1 MARNNRKNEGTPAN
15 LGWLDNADELPRA
28 DIDMKDRAAKRQK
41 FFRRSIVGIVYVAF
55 PLSMLCNFAVVP
67 KVLDAKPVV
76 AAQQSQLTS
85 ETKPAAMLAV
95 QTWLAQT
102 PSPLPGGQLLSWDG
116 VDIQATPEIS
126 VNPDNGQT
134 TEKQGLQLHH
144 MTVAASTGQIFATT
158 VQVGY
163 SKFRG
168 AQVIGLPTLIP
179 RAPDDKA
186 QWPNLTSWPNLT
198 KVTASDAAVAAVNSW
213 VEAFTSGNPDK
224 LRLVV
229 GDPAD
234 NRSYVPLSQVTASAV
249 NVPEA
254 AARIDPKADTN
265 TKPSEIVARVT
276 FAVQWQGQALGQAQT
291 PSRVSYDVLIK
302 KADTASPV
310 VVAWGGV
317 GTGESLS
324 AYMNAVDGRKIT
336 ADGVDKSVGTP
347 STTAP
352 APASPAPAP
361 ATQAAKPAAPAAPAP
376 STVPTVGTAPQ
387 APTTGK

>member
-1 MARNNRKNEGTPAN
+1 MARNNRKNEAAPT
-15 LGWLDNADELPRA
+15 LGWLEEADELPRA
-28 DIDMKDRAAKRQK
+28 DVEMKDRAAKRQK
-41 FFRRSIVGIVYVAF
+41 FFRRSIAGIVYVAF

-76 AAQQSQLTS
+76 TAQQSQLTS

-116 VDIQATPEIS
+116 VDIQAQPEVV

-144 MTVAASTGQIFATT
+144 MTVAASTGQVFDTT

-168 AQVIGLPTLIP
+168 AQVIGSPTLIP
-179 RAPDDKA
+179 HAPDDKA
-186 QWPNLTSWPNLT
+186 QWPNLLSWPHLT
-198 KVTASDAAVAAVNSW
+198 KVTASDPALAAVNTW

-224 LRLVV
+224 LRLAV

-234 NRSYVPLSQVTASAV
+234 NRSYVPLTEVTASSV
-249 NVPEA
+249 NVPDA
-254 AARIDPKADTN
+254 AARINPKADTN
-265 TKPSEIVARVT
+265 TKPSEIIARVS
-276 FAVQWQGQALGQAQT
+276 FAVQWKGQDLGRTQT

-302 KADTASPV
+302 KADTAAPV

-317 GTGESLS
+317 GTGESLTE
-324 AYMNAVDGRKIT
+324 YMNGVDGRKIT
-336 ADGVDKSVGTP
+336 ADGVDKSV
-347 STTAP
+347 STASPTA
-352 APASPAPAP
+352 PAPAP
-361 ATQAAKPAAPAAPAP
+361 ATAAPAAPAAPAAKP
-376 STVPTVGTAPQ
+376 AASSSVPTVGTAPQ
-387 APTTGK
+387 APSTGK

>member
-1 MARNNRKNEGTPAN
+1 MARNNRKNEGAPAP
-15 LGWLDNADELPRA
+15 LGWLDNAHELPRA
-28 DIDMKDRAAKRQK
+28 DIEMKDRAAKRQK

-67 KVLDAKPVV
+67 KVLDAKPVA

-95 QTWLAQT
+95 QTWLAQN

-116 VDIQATPEIS
+116 VDIQAQPEIS

-144 MTVAASTGQIFATT
+144 MTVAASTGQVFDTT

-168 AQVIGLPTLIP
+168 AQVIGEPTLIP

-186 QWPNLTSWPNLT
+186 QWPNLTSWPDLT
-198 KVTASDAAVAAVNSW
+198 KVTASDAAVAAVNTW

-224 LRLVV
+224 LRLAV

-234 NRSYVPLSQVTASAV
+234 NRSYVPLSQVTATAV

-265 TKPSEIVARVT
+265 TKPSEIIARVS
-276 FAVQWQGQALGQAQT
+276 FAVQWQGQDLGRSQT

-302 KADTASPV
+302 KADTAAPV

-317 GTGESLS
+317 GTGENLS
-324 AYMNAVDGRKIT
+324 EYMNAVDGRKIT
-336 ADGVDKSVGTP
+336 SDGVDKSVSTASP
-347 STTAP
+347 SVTAP
-352 APASPAPAP
+352 E
-361 ATQAAKPAAPAAPAP
+361 APAAPASAPPAAKPATPAP
-376 STVPTVGTAPQ
+376 SSVPTVGAAPKT
-387 APTTGK
+387 PTTGK

>member
-1 MARNNRKNEGTPAN
+1 MARNNRKNESQPAT

-28 DIDMKDRAAKRQK
+28 DIEMKDRAEKRQK

-95 QTWLAQT
+95 QTWLAQN

-116 VDIQATPEIS
+116 VDIQAQPDIS

-144 MTVAASTGQIFATT
+144 MTVAASTGQVFDTT

-186 QWPNLTSWPNLT
+186 QWPNLTSWPNRT
-198 KVTASDAAVAAVNSW
+198 KVTPSDAAVQAVNAW
-213 VEAFTSGNPDK
+213 VDAFTSGNPDK
-224 LRLVV
+224 LRLAV
-229 GDPAD
+229 GDTAD
-234 NRSYVPLSQVTASAV
+234 NRSYVPLTQVTASAV

-254 AARIDPKADTN
+254 AARIDPKADSS
-265 TKPSEIVARVT
+265 TKPSEIIARVT

-302 KADTASPV
+302 KADTAAPV

-317 GTGESLS
+317 GTGESLTQ
-324 AYMNAVDGRKIT
+324 YMNAVEGRKIT
-336 ADGVDKSVGTP
+336 ADGVDKSVSTP
-347 STTAP
+347 SPDAP
-352 APASPAPAP
+352 APVAKP
-361 ATQAAKPAAPAAPAP
+361 TAKPAAPAAPAAA
-376 STVPTVGTAPQ
+376 SSSIPTVGTAPQ